1 MPTRVR
7 RVPRPSPT
15 PCLPRPAEVIEADA
29 FPLVRPYLMHHER
42 EQERRGQR
50 ERRRTVVPTT
60 MGQDYAGVSA

>member
-7 RVPRPSPT
+7 RVPWPLPT
-15 PCLPRPAEVIEADA
+15 PRLPRPAEVIGADA
-29 FPLVRPYLMHHER
+29 FPLIRPYLIHHER

-50 ERRRTVVPTT
+50 ERRRAAVLAT